1 MTPHLAGTVQSLLD
15 DTLAAYP
22 RVATLRHQRH
32 RWTEPLRVA
41 VAGRAGTGKSTLVN
55 ALIGDRVAPVTPPG
69 DTTTVWYQDGAGP
82 RATAYPRDGEP
93 FELPLTMTPDG
104 PRTGQAEGDLVIHWP
119 SRALRQMT
127 LLDTPADGASLDDA
141 DAVLHLSPAARPADL
156 EPLRTHQHSAVA
168 RATPIATVLVLSRA
182 DEVNG
187 GRTDAFVTARQI
199 ARRHGRDPAVRD
211 VCLRVHAL
219 GGLAAATARTL
230 TDAEFETIAHLAALP
245 RTDTDGALLSTD
257 RYLRAGL
264 PPDLLHRLGLP
275 GVRLA
280 TVLART
286 GHDTRLT
293 LAGELARRSGVTELR
308 DTITRGL
315 IARTEALKARAT
327 LLAIESVL
335 DGQWTPRTDALRVRL
350 GRILAEATE
359 FREMRLVAA
368 LPELPVRFAAELEA
382 EAHRLAGGDGT
393 DIPSRLGLDEPTDA
407 PAMRRHCD
415 EALLRWQ
422 VLAEG
427 GTADRRQRRAAT
439 IVVESCASILDR
451 LGV

>member
-1 MTPHLAGTVQSLLD
+1 MSLASAAQGLLD
-15 DTLAAYP
+15 DTLNAYP
-22 RVATLRHQRH
+22 QVTSLRHQRH
-32 RWTEPLRVA
+32 RWTEPLRIA

-55 ALIGDRVAPVTPPG
+55 ALVGDRVAPVAASG
-69 DTTTVWYQDGAGP
+69 DGYTVWYQDGTSP
-82 RATAYPRDGEP
+82 RATAYPPDLDP
-93 FELPLTMTPDG
+93 YDLPLTITPDG
-104 PRTGQAEGDLVIHWP
+104 PRTGQVDGDLVIHWP
-119 SRALRQMT
+119 SRVLRQMT
-127 LLDTPADGASLDDA
+127 LLDTPPDGATLDDA
-141 DAVLHLSPAARPADL
+141 DAVLHLTPAARPADL
-156 EPLRTHQHSAVA
+156 TALRDLQSSAVA
-168 RATPIATVLVLSRA
+168 RATPVATVLVLSRA
-182 DEVNG
+182 DEING

-211 VCLRVHAL
+211 LCLRVHPL

-245 RTDTDGALLSTD
+245 RADTDGALLSTD
-257 RYLRAGL
+257 RYLAADL
-264 PPDLLHRLGLP
+264 PADLLHRLGLP

-280 TVLART
+280 AVLART

-293 LAGELARRSGVTELR
+293 LAGELARRSGLTDLR
-308 DTITRGL
+308 DTIAHSL

-327 LLAIESVL
+327 LLAVESAL
-335 DGQWTPRTDALRVRL
+335 DGQWTPKTDALRVRL

-368 LPELPVRFAAELEA
+368 LPELPVRFPAELEA
-382 EAHRLAGGDGT
+382 EAHRLVGGDGT
-393 DIPSRLGLDEPTDA
+393 DIPARLGLDEPTDA
-407 PAMRRHCD
+407 PGMRRHCD

-422 VLAEG
+422 VLAEAG
-427 GTADRRQRRAAT
+427 LADRQQRRAAT